1 MSEGKVERLVLL
13 MASRAGGDRRARGAT
28 FIWPSI
34 AATAGH
40 AAQEKGGKNLNNNHQ
55 EFFTFGPSLRA
66 QEIYCF
72 NNSGEF
78 FFKKNYY
85 APASDW
91 CRLEFL
97 DVSAVNAGNAVKRNH
112 LNERKN
118 SRNLSPPNANNAE
131 TWRMPRAHFINGS
144 IASIIHCPELNRWSC
159 HLHILSICIR
169 LPD

>member
-1 MSEGKVERLVLL
+1 

-78 FFKKNYY
+78 FFFLNYS

-144 IASIIHCPELNRWSC
+144 IASIIHCLELNRRSR